1 LSVLEPDEDVKVP
14 RLDIEL
20 TTACDHRCAHCYNV
34 WGAADGE
41 PQAGYPKGQLPT
53 NDLISMMGRVVRQS
67 GARHLTLTGGEPMLR
82 PDAMEIVAAACALV
96 PSVQVVT
103 NGSHVTPDTAR
114 RFRQAGVRSVQLTL
128 LSADRD
134 RHDELKG
141 VVCYDDTVRAAVD
154 LREAGV
160 PIQVCFV
167 ATSRNAGELPGVL
180 ELCYV
185 LGVRHLA
192 YNRMSPA
199 GGAVTEISSLMPTV
213 EQVERDLAA
222 SERIGRRFGVKV
234 STAMPIPP
242 CLVRI
247 ERYPWVRFGFC
258 STGTHTPN
266 LTVDAFGNVRSC
278 NLSSRVLGN
287 VIEQE
292 WAEIYKDP
300 YPTDFRTQLPE
311 ICVGCAYEKSCNGGC
326 KESALATF
334 GDLRH
339 LEPFIHFARKG
350 A

>member
-1 LSVLEPDEDVKVP
+1 MSVLDASEDVKVP

-34 WGAADGE
+34 WGAGE
-41 PQAGYPKGQLPT
+41 GEHQAGYPKGQLPT
-53 NDLISMMGRVVRQS
+53 LELISMMGRVVRQS

-82 PDAMEIVAAACALV
+82 ADAMDIAAAACALV

-103 NGSHVTPDTAR
+103 NGSHVSPESAR
-114 RFRQAGVRSVQLTL
+114 RFREMGLRSVQLTL
-128 LSADRD
+128 LSAERE

-160 PIQVCFV
+160 PVQVCFV
-167 ATSRNAGELPGVL
+167 ATSGNAGELPGVL

-185 LGVRHLA
+185 LGVGHLA
-192 YNRMSPA
+192 YNRMSPT
-199 GGAVTEISSLMPTV
+199 GGAVGEVSKLMPTV

-222 SERIGRRFGVKV
+222 AERLGRRYGIKV

-242 CLVRI
+242 CLIRI

-266 LTVDAFGNVRSC
+266 LTVDALGNVRSC

-287 VIEQE
+287 VLEQE
-292 WAEIYKDP
+292 WAEIYKNP
-300 YPTDFRTQLPE
+300 YPRTFRTQLPAPC
-311 ICVGCAYEKSCNGGC
+311 IGCTYERSCNGGC
-326 KESALATF
+326 KEAALATF
-334 GDLRH
+334 GDPRH
-339 LEPFIHFARKG
+339 LEPFIYLARVK